1 MLSFASL
8 GVSPEMCRVLAERGI
23 EEPFPIQAATLPDA
37 LAGHDVSGR
46 APTGSGKTLAYGLAI
61 ATRVERAA
69 PRRPR
74 ALVLVP
80 TRELALQVQRE
91 LAGIVPASIGKVAA
105 IYGGTGYGPQL
116 EAVRRAAVIVACPG
130 RLEDLVARRDV
141 SLDDVDIAVID
152 EADRMADM
160 GFLPAVKRILDL
172 VRPDRQTLLFSAT
185 LDGDV
190 DVLVKRYQRN
200 TRKHEVGAAPNEGPG
215 ENVEH
220 HFWRTDAARRIDL
233 TAELARTHGSMI
245 VFCRTC
251 HGADRV
257 TRRLEQMGVYAA
269 TVHGRRTQS
278 QREKALSSFTRGVVN
293 VMVAT
298 DVAARGIHVDD
309 VECVVH
315 FDLPDDPK
323 DYIHRSGRTG
333 RAGASGIVIGFVAAP
348 RDKLGDQ
355 LAQLMGVRITDAPAP
370 GAGGPGMT
378 ANPDAPKRTLI
389 PALTRSSSSSSPSSD
404 HGRPPRDH
412 HRDRSV
418 GGPARDAGNRSPARS
433 FRRDDSFSSSS
444 SSSSADAGV
453 GVVASFNPAKGF
465 GFISQGSGPD
475 LYVRAQSVRGQRDAL
490 RPGQRVQFDI
500 GPGRKGL
507 EAQNVRLHTR

>member
-8 GVSPEMCRVLAERGI
+8 GVPPEMCRVLAERGI

-61 ATRVERAA
+61 AARVQRAN
-69 PRRPR
+69 PRHPR

-91 LAGIVPASIGKVAA
+91 LAQIVPASVGKVAA

-116 EAVRRAAVIVACPG
+116 EAARRAAVVVACPG
-130 RLEDLVARRDV
+130 RLEDLVARRDI

-160 GFLPAVKRILDL
+160 GFLPAVRRILDL
-172 VRPDRQTLLFSAT
+172 VRPNRQTLLFSAT

-190 DVLVKRYQRN
+190 DVLVKRYQRDA
-200 TRKHEVGAAPNEGPG
+200 RKHEVGAAPHDGPG

-220 HFWRTDAARRIDL
+220 HFWRIDAARRVEV
-233 TAELARTHGSMI
+233 TAELAKAHGSLI

-257 TRRLEQMGVYAA
+257 ARRLEQLGVYAV
-269 TVHGRRTQS
+269 TVHGRRTQA
-278 QREKALSSFTRGVVN
+278 QREKALNSFTRGVVD
-293 VMVAT
+293 VLVAT

-309 VECVVH
+309 IECVVH
-315 FDLPDDPK
+315 YDLPEDPK

-333 RAGASGIVIGFVAAP
+333 RAGAKGIVIGFVAAP
-348 RDKLGDQ
+348 RDKFGDQ
-355 LAQLMGVRITDAPAP
+355 LAKMIGVRITDAPAP
-370 GAGGPGMT
+370 GAGGPGMIP
-378 ANPDAPKRTLI
+378 NPDAPKRTLI
-389 PALTRSSSSSSPSSD
+389 PAHVRPASSPSSSPAAK
-404 HGRPPRDH
+404 GRPARDH
-412 HRDRSV
+412 HRERSANPSGRD
-418 GGPARDAGNRSPARS
+418 GGNRTPARGV
-433 FRRDDSFSSSS
+433 RRDDSSTNVSTTE
-444 SSSSADAGV
+444 AGV

-465 GFISQGSGPD
+465 GFISQGNGPD

-490 RPGQRVQFDI
+490 RPGQRVRFDI

-507 EAQNVRLHTR
+507 EAHNVRLHTR